1 MRLVCG
7 FVRHFVI
14 MAMGTLRAAFA
25 GLGLEAAAQSGNVF
39 QSRGSTFN
47 QRPIFSNGQSRNG
60 GVVSLPRQNQARVGA
75 FTQSAAAFLDAE
87 YRPANK
93 GQRGGYA
100 PPVPEYLSVSLT
112 LDIDH
117 LCDGHRCGCLN

>member
-1 MRLVCG
+1 VRLVCG
-7 FVRHFVI
+7 FVRHFEN

-112 LDIDH
+112 VCRRSTL
-117 LCDGHRCGCLN
+117 